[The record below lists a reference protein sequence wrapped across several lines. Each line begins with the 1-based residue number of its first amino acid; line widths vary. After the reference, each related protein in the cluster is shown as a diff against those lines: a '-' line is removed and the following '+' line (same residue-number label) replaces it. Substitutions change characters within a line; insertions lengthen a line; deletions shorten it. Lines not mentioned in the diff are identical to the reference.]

1 MSIDLGNTPVGTPPT
16 PTEQTQLR
24 TSFGLGAADTVE
36 FGALETSQFNFPNLT
51 TPELDAVTD
60 AVAGDVY
67 FDSDR
72 GQFVRFTGAA
82 SYDVITS
89 RSFSTPDT
97 STPSSDATLQASKFF
112 ESGLVPATDVF
123 SVTHSVVV
131 FDNEAM
137 DDSSGKT
144 YIQSDGGV
152 VGAGWVD
159 ASNVFGGTITAP
171 VVTMGSQLRFDS
183 NLLTA
188 PKRTGFI
195 VERLIV
201 SDVTTHDLATLNLL
215 AGSTYDI
222 AIDVP
227 IGDLTTGNLRF
238 DVDYT
243 GLYSSSNVVIA
254 CDDLVQ
260 GARLGTLNIPL
271 VEDDSYIFNANTRV
285 GINSPQLG
293 FYTFRILVT
302 PSSAGT
308 FTLSARQ
315 LVTQANGLMI
325 GSVQAVTTLMTD

>member
-51 TPELDAVTD
+51 TPELNAVTD

-159 ASNVFGGTITAP
+159 ASNVFGGIITAP

-222 AIDVP
+222 GIDVS
-227 IGDLTTGNLRF
+227 IGDLTTGNLQF

-243 GLYSSSNVVIA
+243 GLYSSSNVVIT

-260 GARLGTLNIPL
+260 GTRLGTLNIPL
-271 VEDDSYIFNANTRV
+271 VEDDSYAFNASTRV
-285 GINSPQLG
+285 GVNSPQLG

-315 LVTQANGLMI
+315 SATQANGLMI
-325 GSVQAVTTLMTD
+325 GSVQAVTTLMTN